1 MICKVS
7 HVIYLS
13 IMNCED
19 QTEDGRERLTTTIRE
34 YAGYKKYNPS
44 GVMELKLT
52 VLDSLEK

>member
-1 MICKVS
+1 
-7 HVIYLS
+7 
-13 IMNCED
+13 MNCED